1 MFPTIFRIYSK
12 LTTIITAIGPIV
24 HVTHNL
30 FELLWVKTNQFIKHS
45 PTLDRWLGILVKFQP
60 MCLVYVL
67 KTLPNYIYSEI
78 ICHKSD

>member
-12 LTTIITAIGPIV
+12 LTTIITAIV

-30 FELLWVKTNQFIKHS
+30 FELQWVKTKQFIKHS

-67 KTLPNYIYSEI
+67 KTLPQIRLNG
-78 ICHKSD
+78 